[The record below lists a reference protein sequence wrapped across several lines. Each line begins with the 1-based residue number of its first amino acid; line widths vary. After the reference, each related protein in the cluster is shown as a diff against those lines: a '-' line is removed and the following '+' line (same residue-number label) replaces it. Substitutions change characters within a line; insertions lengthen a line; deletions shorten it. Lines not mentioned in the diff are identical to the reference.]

1 MLLEQKFL
9 MVKKLK
15 EKKID
20 NKRINKAYKIGH
32 NVFSAELIKD
42 KKIT

>member
-1 MLLEQKFL
+1 MLLERNFL
-9 MVKKLK
+9 IEKKLK

-20 NKRINKAYKIGH
+20 DKRINKAYKIGH